1 MRGRGP
7 RLFQVRVIHE
17 HVCRADETQLRI
29 LLVWGM
35 RPKITVKAE
44 EGQSNKEAMDA
55 EDLRSYRAAMV
66 RGPLRALL
74 GRDKHLARAQQ

>member
-1 MRGRGP
+1 
-7 RLFQVRVIHE
+7 
-17 HVCRADETQLRI
+17 
-29 LLVWGM
+29 
-35 RPKITVKAE
+35 VKAE
-44 EGQSNKEAMDA
+44 EWQSNKEAMDA